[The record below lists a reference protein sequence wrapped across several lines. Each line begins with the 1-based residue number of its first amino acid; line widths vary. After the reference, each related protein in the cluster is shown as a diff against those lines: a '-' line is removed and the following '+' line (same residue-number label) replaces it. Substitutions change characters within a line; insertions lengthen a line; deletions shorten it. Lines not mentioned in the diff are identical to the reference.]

1 MGAGRLTRVHLHFA
15 ISIFR
20 FPARQSPNGDPGR
33 VSLGHF
39 LTAGFPQ
46 LEVKAA
52 LDDAEEVLG
61 LGFLVGCYAA
71 VEPAYRSFHGF
82 AHAGFVGRGG
92 SYYVV

>member
-1 MGAGRLTRVHLHFA
+1 MGLLLVHLHLA

-20 FPARQSPNGDPGR
+20 LSTGQATNSDPR
-33 VSLGHF
+33 CVSLGHF
-39 LTAGFPQ
+39 LTADFPQ

-61 LGFLVGCYAA
+61 IGVFVGCYAA

-82 AHAGFVGRGG
+82 AHTGFVWGGG